1 MQPNAATIRLLLRF
15 EVGGGEE
22 YYNRLLRS
30 PTWPGEASGVTIGVG
45 YDLGYNSAETIMRD
59 WSPHLN
65 EQVVERLARVTGL
78 TGARARAALSS
89 VRDIIVPWSA
99 GFAVFEAVTI
109 PKFWEKT
116 SNVFPGVGEL
126 HPNVQGALLS
136 LVFNRGESL
145 AGDRRREMRA
155 IRDLV
160 PDMNYQEIARQIRLM
175 KRLWRGTTIERG
187 MSRRRDAEA
196 DLGLSAL
203 ET

>member
-1 MQPNAATIRLLLRF
+1 MQPNEATLRLLLRF

-45 YDLGYNSAETIMRD
+45 YDLGYNSPETIRHD
-59 WSPHLN
+59 WAGQLN
-65 EQVVERLARVTGL
+65 DQIIERLVTVAGKK
-78 TGARARAALSS
+78 GQQARAALGS
-89 VRDIIVPWSA
+89 VRDIIIPWA
-99 GFAVFEAVTI
+99 AAFAVFQTVTI

-116 SNVFPGVGEL
+116 STVFPGVGDT
-126 HPNVQGALLS
+126 HPNCQGGLLS

-145 AGDRRREMRA
+145 VGDRRREMRA
-155 IRDLV
+155 IRELV
-160 PDMNYQEIARQIRLM
+160 SAKDYREIARQIRLM
-175 KRLWRGTTIERG
+175 KRLWRGTSIERG

-196 DLGLSAL
+196 DLVLSSL

>member
-1 MQPNAATIRLLLRF
+1 MRPNEATLRLLLRF

-45 YDLGYNSAETIMRD
+45 YDLGYNSAETIRRE

-65 EQVVERLARVTGL
+65 EQVVGRLARVAGL
-78 TGARARAALSS
+78 TGARARAALGS

-99 GFAVFEAVTI
+99 AFAVFEAVTI

-116 SNVFPGVGEL
+116 RNVFPGVEEL
-126 HPNVQGALLS
+126 HPNCQGALLS

-155 IRDLV
+155 IRASV
-160 PDMNYQEIARQIRLM
+160 TDMDYREIARQIRLM

-187 MSRRRDAEA
+187 MSRRRDSEA
-196 DLGLSAL
+196 DLVLSAI